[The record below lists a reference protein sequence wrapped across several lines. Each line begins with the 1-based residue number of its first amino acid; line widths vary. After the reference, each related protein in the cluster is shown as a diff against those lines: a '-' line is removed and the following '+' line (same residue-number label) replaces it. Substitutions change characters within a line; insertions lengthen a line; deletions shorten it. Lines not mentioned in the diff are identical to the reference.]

1 MLLCCRLR
9 ADSPVVRKNAL
20 MVLTH
25 LILNDMIKVKSHISE
40 LAICIVDTD
49 ERIAGLAKLFFFELA
64 RKVTSRAMSEGL

>member
-1 MLLCCRLR
+1 MAGDVIGELVGRLR

-25 LILNDMIKVKSHISE
+25 LILNDMIKVKSHISQ
-40 LAICIVDTD
+40 LAVCIVDAD

-64 RKVTSRAMSEGL
+64 RKV